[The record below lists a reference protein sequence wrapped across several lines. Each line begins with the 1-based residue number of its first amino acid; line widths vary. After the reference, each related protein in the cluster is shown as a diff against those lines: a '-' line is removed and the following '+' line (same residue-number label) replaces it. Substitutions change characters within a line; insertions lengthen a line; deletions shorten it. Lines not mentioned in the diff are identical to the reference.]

1 MGEEILLQIIEGR
14 TTCCAERHTLV
25 GLLKMT
31 LGNWLLPR
39 SLDCYP

>member
-25 GLLKMT
+25 GLPK
-31 LGNWLLPR
+31 
-39 SLDCYP
+39 SLIQN